1 LSDRSHVVTA
11 CAKSSQVSGPV
22 NTMGVVRLMKP
33 GRTALSSTQS
43 GSPATIP
50 VTAA

>member
-1 LSDRSHVVTA
+1 VRKVVLGIRT
-11 CAKSSQVSGPV
+11 GEPV

-33 GRTALSSTQS
+33 ERTALSTTQS

>member
-1 LSDRSHVVTA
+1 
-11 CAKSSQVSGPV
+11 
-22 NTMGVVRLMKP
+22 VRLMKP